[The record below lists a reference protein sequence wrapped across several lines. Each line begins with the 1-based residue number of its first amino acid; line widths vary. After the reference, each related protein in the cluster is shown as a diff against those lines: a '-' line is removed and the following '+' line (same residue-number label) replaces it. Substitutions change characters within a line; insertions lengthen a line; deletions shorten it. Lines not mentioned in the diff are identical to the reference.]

1 MAKKRV
7 RARVQGRFE
16 VIVAGKSYWLDEPS
30 YGVILDKQAHINELQ
45 RQIEAAGDGMSER
58 DELLVALHV
67 AAEIMGD
74 ADGFADD
81 YADDDALLGLKPS
94 DVRRIM
100 AAWQGLCVGIQEEDA
115 GGEDA
120 FRG

>member
-1 MAKKRV
+1 MAKKR
-7 RARVQGRFE
+7 ARTQGRFE

-30 YGVILDKQAHINELQ
+30 YGQILDKQARINELQ
-45 RQIEAAGDGMSER
+45 RQIEAAGDSLSER

-67 AAEIMGD
+67 AAEIMGG

-94 DVRRIM
+94 DVRHIM
-100 AAWQGLCVGIQEEDA
+100 AAWQGLCVGTQEDNA
-115 GGEDA
+115 SGEDA